1 MRIGAEVYLWGNK
14 IGTVVQNGITSIPQF
29 MYDPGFIK
37 SGIEL
42 SPIRMPLSTQIY
54 SFSNL
59 NEKTFH
65 GLPGMLADS
74 LPDKF
79 GMKVIADYL
88 ARQGRE
94 IDSLTAVEKL
104 CYIGRRGMGA
114 LEYIPELGIRD
125 LPDQSIDIDELSK
138 LADRILSDRKEIH
151 ITADEQAIGQLL
163 KIGTSAGG
171 ARAKALIAWNEET
184 KDIRS
189 GQIDAGDGYSYWLLK
204 FGEIKNNKDKDKE
217 ADSPEYP
224 KIEYA
229 YSLMTKDAG
238 IDMSECRLIRSD
250 EGTHFMTKR
259 FDREADTGRK
269 IYMQSLGGVAHYDF
283 NDPGAHSYEQAV
295 QMMRKM
301 GLRQNT
307 VEQLFRRMV
316 FNEVAKN
323 YDDHVKN
330 ISFLMDRKGE
340 WRLAPAYDMTFSY
353 NPNSYWTSMHQMQIN
368 GKREGLTIE
377 DLVACG
383 ENMDISSKKIKSI
396 IGQVIAV
403 VREWPQ
409 YAEYVGLKEEQMA
422 AIRAHHRYASEFL
435 DYTAELPVLNECKSK
450 NERAY
455 VKVNAA
461 TS

>member
-1 MRIGAEVYLWGNK
+1 MRIGAEVYLWGSK
-14 IGTVVQNGITSIPQF
+14 IGTVVQNDIAGIPRF
-29 MYDPGFIK
+29 MYESNFIK

-42 SPIRMPLSTQIY
+42 SPVRMPLSSQTY
-54 SFSNL
+54 SFPNL

-94 IDSLTAVEKL
+94 MGNLTAVEKL

-114 LEYIPELGIRD
+114 IEYVPELGIKEF
-125 LPDQSIDIDELSK
+125 PDQSLDIDELSK
-138 LADRILSDRKEIH
+138 LADRILSEREGLH

-189 GQIDAGDGYSYWLLK
+189 GQVDAGAGYGYWLLK
-204 FGEIKNNKDKDKE
+204 FGEIKNNKDKDSE
-217 ADSPEYP
+217 ADGLEYP

-229 YSLMTKDAG
+229 YSLMARDAG
-238 IDMSECRLIRSD
+238 IDMADCRLIRSE

-259 FDREADTGRK
+259 FDREQDTGRK
-269 IYMQSLGGVAHYDF
+269 IHMQSLGGLTHYDF
-283 NDPGAHSYEQAV
+283 NEPGAHSYEQAV
-295 QMMRKM
+295 QVMRQI
-301 GLRQNT
+301 GLGQNA

-330 ISFLMDRKGE
+330 ISFLMDRRGN
-340 WRLAPAYDMTFSY
+340 WSLSPAYDMTFSY
-353 NPNSYWTSMHQMQIN
+353 NPNSYWTSGHQMKIN
-368 GKREGLTIE
+368 GKKDGLEVE

-383 ENMDISSKKIKSI
+383 KSMDISSKKIRTI
-396 IGQVIAV
+396 IGQVGAV

-409 YAEYVGLKEEQMA
+409 YAEYVRLSEKEMMA
-422 AIRAHHRYASEFL
+422 IKGYHRYAGAFP
-435 DYTAELPVLNECKSK
+435 DVDAELSMLEECRRK
-450 NERAY
+450 NADAY
-455 VKVNAA
+455 VKIA
-461 TS
+461 

>member
-14 IGTVVQNGITSIPQF
+14 IGTVVQDDITIFPQF
-29 MYDPGFIK
+29 SYDREFLK

-42 SPIRMPLSTQIY
+42 SPIKMPLSKQVY
-54 SFSNL
+54 SFPIL

-88 ARQGRE
+88 ARQGRNIE
-94 IDSLTAVEKL
+94 ELTAVEKL
-104 CYIGRRGMGA
+104 CYIGKRGMGA
-114 LEYIPELGIRD
+114 LEYVPDLGMKDI
-125 LPDQSIDIDELSK
+125 PDQSINIDDLAK
-138 LADRILSDRKEIH
+138 LADKILLEREDIH
-151 ITADEQAIGQLL
+151 ITADEEVISQLL

-189 GQIDAGDGYSYWLLK
+189 GQVDAGSGYGYWLLK
-204 FGEIKNNKDKDKE
+204 FGQIKNNKDKDTE
-217 ADSPEYP
+217 ADNMEYP

-229 YSLMTKDAG
+229 YSLMAKDAG
-238 IDMSECRLIRSD
+238 IEMTECRLIKSR

-259 FDREADTGRK
+259 FDREDSSGRK
-269 IYMQSLGGVAHYDF
+269 IHMQSLGGIAHYDF

-295 QMMRKM
+295 QIMRQM
-301 GLRQNT
+301 GIWQES

-330 ISFLMDRKGE
+330 ISFLMNRKGE
-340 WRLAPAYDMTFSY
+340 WTLAPAYDMTFSFR
-353 NPNSYWTSMHQMQIN
+353 PDSHWTSTHQMKIN
-368 GKREGLTIE
+368 GKSKELTIS
-377 DLVACG
+377 DLVDCG
-383 ENMDISSKKIKSI
+383 KRMDISEKRAKNI
-396 IGQVIAV
+396 ISQIIAV
-403 VREWPQ
+403 VQEWPQ
-409 YAEYVGLKEEQMA
+409 YAEKVELSEREMV
-422 AIRAHHRYASEFL
+422 AIKNHHKYN
-435 DYTAELPVLNECKSK
+435 ELPI
-450 NERAY
+450 
-455 VKVNAA
+455 
-461 TS
+461 

>member
-14 IGTVVQNGITSIPQF
+14 IGTVVQDDITIFPQF
-29 MYDPGFIK
+29 SYDREFLK

-42 SPIRMPLSTQIY
+42 SPIKMPLSKQIY
-54 SFSNL
+54 SFPIL

-88 ARQGRE
+88 ARQGRNIE
-94 IDSLTAVEKL
+94 ELTAVEKL
-104 CYIGRRGMGA
+104 CYIGKRGMGA
-114 LEYIPELGIRD
+114 LEYVPDLGMKD
-125 LPDQSIDIDELSK
+125 VPDQSINIDDLAK
-138 LADRILSDRKEIH
+138 LADKILLEREDIH
-151 ITADEQAIGQLL
+151 ITADEEVISQLL

-189 GQIDAGDGYSYWLLK
+189 GQVDAGSGYGYWLLK
-204 FGEIKNNKDKDKE
+204 FGQIKNNKDKDTE
-217 ADSPEYP
+217 ADNMEYP

-229 YSLMTKDAG
+229 YSLMAKAAG
-238 IDMSECRLIRSD
+238 IEMTECRLIKSQ

-259 FDREADTGRK
+259 FDREDSSGRK
-269 IYMQSLGGVAHYDF
+269 IHMQSLGGIAHYDF

-295 QMMRKM
+295 QIMRQM
-301 GLRQNT
+301 GIWQES

-330 ISFLMDRKGE
+330 ISFLMNRKGE
-340 WRLAPAYDMTFSY
+340 WTLAPAYDMTFSFR
-353 NPNSYWTSMHQMQIN
+353 PDSHWTSTHQMKIN
-368 GKREGLTIE
+368 GKSKELTIR
-377 DLVACG
+377 DLVDCG
-383 ENMDISSKKIKSI
+383 KRMDISEKKAKNI
-396 IGQVIAV
+396 ISQIIAV
-403 VREWPQ
+403 VHEWPQ
-409 YAEYVGLKEEQMA
+409 YAENVELSEREML
-422 AIRAHHRYASEFL
+422 AIKNHHKYN
-435 DYTAELPVLNECKSK
+435 ELPI
-450 NERAY
+450 
-455 VKVNAA
+455 
-461 TS
+461 